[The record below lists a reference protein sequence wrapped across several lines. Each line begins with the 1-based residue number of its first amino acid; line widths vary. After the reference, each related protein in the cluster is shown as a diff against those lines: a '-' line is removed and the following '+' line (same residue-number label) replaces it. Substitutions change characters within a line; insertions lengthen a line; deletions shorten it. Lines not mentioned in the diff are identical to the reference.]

1 MNEGKLREEKE
12 RGARAKRLMEDPLL
26 HEAFDAVKESI
37 HATFNHM
44 ENPTH
49 DDLMRL
55 YMMNKAV
62 DKVKSVLER
71 HIRTGE
77 MAVKVMTGENY

>member
-12 RGARAKRLMEDPLL
+12 RGVKAKRLLDDPLL
-26 HEAFDAVKESI
+26 EEAFGAVKESI
-37 HATFNHM
+37 QATFNHI

-62 DKVKSVLER
+62 DKVKAVLER

-77 MAVKVMTGENY
+77 MAVKVLTSETY

>member
-12 RGARAKRLMEDPLL
+12 RGARAQRLLDDPLI
-26 HEAFDAVKESI
+26 EDAFETVKKSI
-37 HATFNHM
+37 HATFDSI

-62 DKVKSVLER
+62 DKVKGVLER
-71 HIRTGE
+71 HVRTGE
-77 MAVKVMTGENY
+77 MAVKTLTNL

>member
-12 RGARAKRLMEDPLL
+12 RGARAQRLLDDPLI
-26 HEAFDAVKESI
+26 EDAFETVKKSI
-37 HATFNHM
+37 HATFDSI
-44 ENPTH
+44 ETPTH

-62 DKVKSVLER
+62 DKVKGVLER
-71 HIRTGE
+71 HVRTGE
-77 MAVKVMTGENY
+77 MAVKTLTNL